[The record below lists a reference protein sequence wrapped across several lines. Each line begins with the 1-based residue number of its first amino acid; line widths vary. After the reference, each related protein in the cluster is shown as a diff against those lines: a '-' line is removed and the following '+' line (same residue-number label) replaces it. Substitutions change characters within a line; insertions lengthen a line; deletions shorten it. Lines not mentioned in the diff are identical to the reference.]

1 MNEDV
6 QEPGETNPWVIS
18 RSGIRRDGEKYC
30 FFCHASYPRHTED
43 CLYLTWSGEEQKYVG
58 ICPSSAGIHPAEQIE
73 VTAKSIAEARKQIWA
88 KIGGSRY
95 IARIKRVSDG
105 ATVWEEV

>member
-1 MNEDV
+1 MNEDE
-6 QEPGETNPWVIS
+6 QADDNSLPWVIS
-18 RSGIRRDGEKYC
+18 SGGLRREGEKYC
-30 FFCHASYPRHTED
+30 FFCRCSYPRHAD
-43 CLYLTWSGEEQKYVG
+43 NCLHLTYPGEEQKYVG

-88 KIGGSRY
+88 QIGGSRY
-95 IARIKRVSDG
+95 ITRIKRVSDG